1 MRNSES
7 IENIAKAFCEAQA
20 EIGGA
25 VKSAENPFFSS
36 SYANLESVIKTLKP
50 TLIKYGLSFIQLPHS
65 DDRGVGVLTRILH
78 SSGEWFEHSFTLPLA
93 KADPQ
98 AAGSAIT
105 YARRYALQSAFGI
118 PSVDDDGE
126 AAMFRI
132 ASNREIKT
140 LSELL
145 VTKNRDEEALLRKI
159 KSKHQ
164 SIKDLSSAEALK
176 AIRLLEAVE

>member
-1 MRNSES
+1 VRNSES
-7 IENIAKAFCEAQA
+7 IKNIAKAFCEAQA

-65 DDRGVGVLTRILH
+65 DERGVGVLTRILH
-78 SSGEWFEHSFTLPLA
+78 TSGEWFEHGFTLPLA

-98 AAGSAIT
+98 AAGSAVT

-126 AAMFRI
+126 AAMFRV
-132 ASNREIKT
+132 ASKREIET
-140 LSELL
+140 LTELL
-145 VTKNRDEEALLRKI
+145 VAKGRDEETLLRKI

-164 SIKDLSSAEALK
+164 SINDLSSAEAIK
-176 AIRLLEAVE
+176 AIRLLESIK